1 VIGVLSGFGLA
12 GFFADVQM
20 PAFVQGLKD
29 GGFIEGRNILIE
41 IRQAD
46 GHYDRSFRTRPA
58 LLIFL

>member
-1 VIGVLSGFGLA
+1 
-12 GFFADVQM
+12 M